1 MIRLPH
7 WFTHLVRLFR
17 RKAQAGQALRLK
29 KHQQRPTK
37 HRPEPLSPG
46 RPLWQLGGGWA
57 VEVQTGVTYLVC
69 PNRRHYWPLL
79 PVGYLDYY
87 RDLN

>member
-1 MIRLPH
+1 MRLPG
-7 WFTHLVRLFR
+7 WFRHLIKLFKHKAR
-17 RKAQAGQALRLK
+17 RGQALRLK
-29 KHQQRPTK
+29 CQRRPRRR
-37 HRPEPLSPG
+37 RPEPLSPG
-46 RPLWQLGGGWA
+46 RKLWQLGGGWD
-57 VEVQTGVTYLVC
+57 VELQTGVTYLVC